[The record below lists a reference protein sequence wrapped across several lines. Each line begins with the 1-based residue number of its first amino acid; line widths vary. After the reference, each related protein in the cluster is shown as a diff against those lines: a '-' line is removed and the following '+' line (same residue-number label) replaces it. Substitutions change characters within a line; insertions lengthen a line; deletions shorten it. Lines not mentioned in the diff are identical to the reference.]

1 MTIKPKTAKQ
11 ARSRKNQQAAVRL
24 GPLGLEGIAPSAF
37 ATYVY
42 QLPARDRIDLIRQGV
57 SAKLVVQT
65 EQQLG
70 LARQGVCQ
78 MLGLSVSTIKRRL
91 SQDQALNADETE
103 RLLALQQLIGQV
115 AAIVEESGDASG
127 FDAARWVGEWLMT
140 PNPALAGQKPA
151 DYMDTAE
158 GRRLVSRAIAMMR
171 SGAYA

>member
-1 MTIKPKTAKQ
+1 M
-11 ARSRKNQQAAVRL
+11 
-24 GPLGLEGIAPSAF
+24 
-37 ATYVY
+37 ATYIY
-42 QLPARDRIDLIRQGV
+42 RFPPRDRINLIRGGV
-57 SAKLVVQT
+57 PATLVVQT

-91 SQDQALNADETE
+91 TQNQALTADETE

-115 AAIVEESGDASG
+115 EAIIAEAGEPSG
-127 FDAARWVGEWLMT
+127 FDAAQWVGEWLMT

-151 DYMDTAE
+151 EYMDTAE
-158 GRRLVSRAIAMMR
+158 GRRLVSQAIAMMR